1 MSNNASTYTLAATE
15 LYNLF
20 NSKTLSTSL
29 AGQGVQW
36 KFIPKKAPWFGGF
49 WERLIGLTKNC
60 LKKVLGRAHIS
71 LTTLE
76 TMVTEIEA
84 ILNDRP
90 LTYLSDNTQDPDPLT
105 PSKLLYGRR
114 ITRVLH
120 ELVTDLDDR
129 DYGDTLDISKRA
141 RVLAHLIVMS
151 TLERGGDRNI

>member
-1 MSNNASTYTLAATE
+1 M
-15 LYNLF
+15 
-20 NSKTLSTSL
+20 
-29 AGQGVQW
+29 
-36 KFIPKKAPWFGGF
+36 
-49 WERLIGLTKNC
+49 
-60 LKKVLGRAHIS
+60 
-71 LTTLE
+71 
-76 TMVTEIEA
+76 TEIEA